1 MKKWLLFTKC
11 NLKCIVTILVLIRHT
26 ICYRSKITTSGMT
39 LSTWLA
45 FLSQS
50 LESGICLTW
59 PKAFGSSRLKQREIR
74 QTQILWVVI
83 ASSCS
88 YYRNPEPPGI
98 NLGLSRPQI
107 RLLRQCRGLGAHG
120 LGIFPAA
127 HSIFCPAQGWE
138 PGWRWEA
145 PRAQVVS
152 AKPMCSAAKTPEE
165 MAQPEVYQV
174 MLYK

>member
-1 MKKWLLFTKC
+1 M
-11 NLKCIVTILVLIRHT
+11 TILVLIRHT

-107 RLLRQCRGLGAHG
+107 RLLRQCRGLG
-120 LGIFPAA
+120 IFPAG